1 MKAVVLMFDTLTRNK
16 LPNYNPDISGMPNFR
31 RLGEHTV
38 RFDNFYVGSMPCMPA
53 RRDLH
58 TGRLNF
64 LHRSWGPLEP
74 FDDSVFEILKKN
86 GVYSHLITDHQHY
99 WEDGGATYHNRYSS
113 YEFIRGQEG
122 DLWKAKLGFRGEERL
137 DSWKKAEPLRRNMI
151 RHDQINRSYM
161 VDEQDYPQARCYQA
175 GLEFLAENHNEDN
188 WLLQIESFDPH
199 EPFFVPDRFKH
210 MVDPALVNNPD
221 DWPEYSS
228 TERINNPDKVANGQK
243 HYQALMMM
251 CDEYLGKVLDFFDK
265 HNMWQD
271 TLLVVNTDHGFLFGE
286 KEWSGKSVMP
296 VYNEIAH
303 VPFFIWDPRS
313 KRANESHNALA
324 QMHDVAVTLL
334 DAFGVEKTPQM
345 TGHSLLP
352 ALADNHAIKEEAI
365 FGYFGAHVSITD
377 GRYVYMRASQS
388 PKNTPLYE
396 YTLMPTR
403 MRRLFN
409 DAELRDATLSPG
421 FAFTRHVPVL
431 KIPGSAGF
439 YSSYAHGNLLFD
451 LEQDKHQEHPLYDP
465 ALEAAFIRKL
475 SLALSAAG
483 APADEWLRL
492 GIPADQA
499 QITEAWV
506 VEERRQRTACLE
518 QLLGPLHALKMHP
531 DTRTLLLE
539 IAACSGGKALFNA
552 LARQCNGDALT
563 RQDVVRCYENG
574 DFDSILAALFNKP
587 Y

>member
-122 DLWKAKLGFRGEERL
+122 DLWKAKLGFRGEEHL

-175 GLEFLAENHNEDN
+175 GLEFLAENHTEDN

-199 EPFFVPDRFKH
+199 EPFFVPDRFKR
-210 MVDPALVNNPD
+210 MVDPDLITNTD

-228 TERINNPDKVANGQK
+228 TERINNPDKVASGQK

-251 CDEYLGKVLDFFDK
+251 CDEYLGKVLDFFDA

-271 TLLVVNTDHGFLFGE
+271 TLLIVNTDHGFLFGE

-303 VPFFIWDPRS
+303 VPFFLWDPRS
-313 KRANESHNALA
+313 GRANESHDALA

-345 TGHSLLP
+345 TGHSLLSV
-352 ALADNHAIKEEAI
+352 LANNHAIKDEAI

-388 PKNTPLYE
+388 PENTPLYE

-409 DAELRDATLSPG
+409 DAELRHATLSPG

-439 YSSYAHGNLLFD
+439 YSSYAHGSLLFD
-451 LEQDKHQEHPLYDP
+451 LEQDEHQEHPLYDP
-465 ALEAAFIRKL
+465 VLEATFIRKL
-475 SLALSAAG
+475 SLALSAAE

-492 GIPADQA
+492 GIPTDLAV
-499 QITEAWV
+499 ITGAWV
-506 VEERRQRTACLE
+506 VEERRQRAACLE
-518 QLLGPLHALKMHP
+518 RLLGPLHTLKMHP

-539 IAACSGGKALFNA
+539 IAACPGGKALIYA
-552 LARQCNGDALT
+552 LTRQCNGDTLT
-563 RQDVVRCYENG
+563 RQDVVRCYEQG
-574 DFDSILAALFNKP
+574 DFDSTLAALFNKP

>member
-1 MKAVVLMFDTLTRNK
+1 MKAVVLMFDTLARNK

-122 DLWKAKLGFRGEERL
+122 DLWKAKLGFRGEEHL

-161 VDEQDYPQARCYQA
+161 VDEKDFPQARCYQA
-175 GLEFLAENHNEDN
+175 GLEFLAENHKEDN

-199 EPFFVPDRFKH
+199 EPFFVPDRFKR
-210 MVDPALVNNPD
+210 MVDPELVNNTD

-228 TERINNPDKVANGQK
+228 TERINNPGKIASGQK

-251 CDEYLGKVLDFFDK
+251 CDEYLGKVLDFFDEN
-265 HNMWQD
+265 NMWQD
-271 TLLVVNTDHGFLFGE
+271 TLLIVNTDHGFLFGE

-313 KRANESHNALA
+313 KRANESHDALA

-352 ALADNHAIKEEAI
+352 ALADNHAVKEEAI
-365 FGYFGAHVSITD
+365 FGYFGAHVAITD

-388 PKNTPLYE
+388 PENTPLYE

-409 DAELRDATLSPG
+409 DTELRDATLSSG

-451 LEQDKHQEHPLYDP
+451 LEQDTHQEHPLDEP
-465 ALEAAFIRKL
+465 ALEATFIRKL
-475 SLALSAAG
+475 SLALSAAE

-492 GIPADQA
+492 GIPTDLA
-499 QITEAWV
+499 QITETWV
-506 VEERRQRTACLE
+506 VEERRQRAVCLE
-518 QLLGPLHALKMHP
+518 QLLGPLHTLKMHP

-539 IAACSGGKALFNA
+539 IAACPGGKTLIHA
-552 LARQCNGDALT
+552 LAQQYGGDALA
-563 RQDVVRCYENG
+563 RQDVVRCYEDG
-574 DFDSILAALFNKP
+574 DFDSTLAALFNKP

>member
-1 MKAVVLMFDTLTRNK
+1 MKAVILMFDTLTRNK

-74 FDDSVFEILKKN
+74 FDDSVFEILKRN

-99 WEDGGATYHNRYSS
+99 WEDGGSTYHNRYNS

-122 DLWKAKLGFRGEERL
+122 DLWKAKLGFRGEEHL
-137 DSWKKAEPLRRNMI
+137 DSWKKAESLRRNMI

-175 GLEFLAENHNEDN
+175 GLEFLAENHTEDN

-199 EPFFVPDRFKH
+199 EPFFVPDRFKR
-210 MVDPALVNNPD
+210 MVDPDLVNNTD

-228 TERINNPDKVANGQK
+228 AERINNPGKIANGQK

-251 CDEYLGKVLDFFDK
+251 CDEYLGKVLDFFDA
-265 HNMWQD
+265 HDMWQD
-271 TLLVVNTDHGFLFGE
+271 TLLIVNTDHGFLFGE

-345 TGHSLLP
+345 TGHSLLS
-352 ALADNHAIKEEAI
+352 ALADNHAVKEEAI
-365 FGYFGAHVSITD
+365 FGYFGAHVSLTD

-388 PKNTPLYE
+388 PENTPLYE

-409 DAELRDATLSPG
+409 DTELRDATLSPG

-451 LEQDKHQEHPLYDP
+451 LEQDEHQEHPLYAP
-465 ALEAAFIRKL
+465 ALEAGFIRKL
-475 SLALSAAG
+475 SLALSAAE

-492 GIPADQA
+492 GIPTDLE

-506 VEERRQRTACLE
+506 VGEHRQRTACLE
-518 QLLGPLHALKMHP
+518 RILGPLHTLKMHP

-539 IAACSGGKALFNA
+539 IAACSGGKALIHA
-552 LARQCNGDALT
+552 LTQECRGDALT
-563 RQDVVRCYENG
+563 RQDIARCYENG
-574 DFDSILAALFNKP
+574 DFDSVLAALFNKP

>member
-1 MKAVVLMFDTLTRNK
+1 MKAIILMFDTLCRHK
-16 LPNYNPDISGMPNFR
+16 LPNYNPDISGMPNFQ
-31 RLGEHTV
+31 RLGARTV

-74 FDDSVFEILKKN
+74 FDDSIFEILKKN

-113 YEFIRGQEG
+113 YEFVRGQEG
-122 DLWKAKLGFRGEERL
+122 DLWKAKLGFSGEEHL
-137 DSWKKAEPLRRNMI
+137 DSWKKAEPLRQNMI

-161 VDEQDYPQARCYQA
+161 TREEDYPQARCYQA
-175 GLEFLAENHNEDN
+175 GLEFLAENHDQDN

-199 EPFFVPDRFKH
+199 EPFFVPDRFKR
-210 MVDPALVNNPD
+210 MVDPSLVNNPD

-228 TERINNPDKVANGQK
+228 TERINNPDKIIHGEK

-251 CDEYLGKVLDFFDK
+251 CDEYLGKVLDFLDE
-265 HNMWQD
+265 HDMWKD
-271 TLLVVNTDHGFLFGE
+271 TLLIVNTDHGFMFGE

-313 KRANESHNALA
+313 KRANESHNSLA

-345 TGHSLLP
+345 TGRSLLP
-352 ALADNHAIKEEAI
+352 ALAHNNDIKSQAI

-377 GRYVYMRASQS
+377 GRYVYMRASQT
-388 PKNTPLYE
+388 PENTPLYE
-396 YTLMPTR
+396 YTLMPMR
-403 MRRLFN
+403 MRRMFN
-409 DAELRDATLSPG
+409 DAELQNATLHPG
-421 FAFTRHVPVL
+421 FAFTRDIPVL
-431 KIPGSAGF
+431 KVPGSAGF

-451 LEQDKHQEHPLYDP
+451 LWQDKHQQHPLCQP
-465 ALEAAFIRKL
+465 ELEAVFIRKL
-475 SLALSAAG
+475 SEALSEAG
-483 APADEWLRL
+483 APADEWRRL
-492 GIPADQA
+492 GIPTDAQ
-499 QITEAWV
+499 QITGAWV
-506 VEERRQRTACLE
+506 VNEHQQRAQCMAGI
-518 QLLGPLHALKMHP
+518 LGGLYAVNMHA

-539 IAACSGGKALFNA
+539 IAACQGGKYFIQAMN
-552 LARQCNGDALT
+552 DAGEREHLS
-563 RQDVVRCYENG
+563 RQDILDFYERG
-574 DFDSILAALFNKP
+574 EFDPLLRNLFNKP

>member
-1 MKAVVLMFDTLTRNK
+1 MKAVILMFDTLTRNK
-16 LPNYNPDISGMPNFR
+16 LPNYNPDIGGMPNFR

-38 RFDNFYVGSMPCMPA
+38 KFDNFYVGSMPCMPA

-86 GVYSHLITDHQHY
+86 GIYSHLITDHQHY

-122 DLWKAKLGFRGEERL
+122 DLWKARLGFRGEEHL
-137 DSWKKAEPLRRNMI
+137 DSWQKAEPLRRNMI

-161 VDEQDYPQARCYQA
+161 VEERDYPQARCYQA
-175 GLEFLAENHNEDN
+175 GLEFLAENHTEDN

-199 EPFFVPDRFKH
+199 EPFVVPERFKI
-210 MVDPALVNNPD
+210 MVDPELLNNTD

-228 TERINNPDKVANGQK
+228 TERINNPGKIASGQK

-251 CDEYLGKVLDFFDK
+251 CDEYLGKVLDFFDE
-265 HNMWQD
+265 HDMWHD
-271 TLLVVNTDHGFLFGE
+271 TLLIVNTDHGFLFGE

-303 VPFFIWDPRS
+303 VPFFIWDPCS
-313 KRANESHNALA
+313 KRANESHDTLA

-345 TGHSLLP
+345 TGNSLLP
-352 ALADNHAIKEEAI
+352 ALSDNCCVKEDAI

-377 GRYVYMRASQS
+377 GRYVYMRGSRT
-388 PKNTPLYE
+388 PENTPLYE

-403 MRRLFN
+403 MRRMFN
-409 DAELRDATLSPG
+409 DEELRDATLSPG
-421 FAFTRHVPVL
+421 FAFTRHTPLL
-431 KIPGSAGF
+431 KLPASAGF

-451 LEQDKHQEHPLYDP
+451 LEKDKKQEHPLYDP
-465 ALEAAFIRKL
+465 VLEAAFVRML
-475 SLALSAAG
+475 SQALSAAE

-492 GIPADQA
+492 GIPTDPEH
-499 QITEAWV
+499 ITEAWV
-506 VEERRQRTACLE
+506 VEEHRQRTACME
-518 QLLGPLHALKMHP
+518 ELLGPLHTLKMHP

-539 IAACSGGKALFNA
+539 IAAYPGGKILIQALVETCSSHE
-552 LARQCNGDALT
+552 LR
-563 RQDVVRCYENG
+563 RQDIVSCYENG
-574 DFDSILAALFNKP
+574 HFEPALMPLFNKP